1 MVLQKLNS
9 RRFSLLLIKQTQR
22 VASSQ
27 QHYKHT
33 QQPDHQSSKL
43 SIFDS
48 TKTIANNNK
57 RLFHSE
63 SKLDGNLRQ
72 YHLNELNNNISS
84 NYALPKL
91 PLPHIHSTLFKYLEC
106 LKPVLNES
114 EFKQTQSY
122 VNEYLNRGNAN
133 NAYYHQDIL
142 KKYALVKDNWAYDW
156 YVDDYYYKLRV
167 PLPIYSNPAKVMF
180 RQHYNNE
187 DSYLNFA
194 SAFIKGVLSFKFKV
208 D

>member
-9 RRFSLLLIKQTQR
+9 RKFSLLLIKQTQR
-22 VASSQ
+22 VVSNQ

-33 QQPDHQSSKL
+33 QHQDHQSSKL
-43 SIFDS
+43 NIFDS
-48 TKTIANNNK
+48 ASNK

-72 YHLNELNNNISS
+72 YHLNELNNNVSS
-84 NYALPKL
+84 SYALPKL

-106 LKPVLNES
+106 LKPILNEN

-122 VNEYLNRGNAN
+122 VNEYLNRAN
-133 NAYYHQDIL
+133 LNNGYYYQDTL
-142 KKYALVKDNWAYDW
+142 KKYASIKDNWAYDW

-180 RQHYNNE
+180 RQHYENE
-187 DSYLNFA
+187 DSYLKFA